1 MAVMADIGAACLSTN
16 DFGEV
21 DFVFLCFGRGVLSMC
36 ASVTRP
42 AVEVVLLFKQV
53 CLRLETGYVLP
64 LESMN
69 TCPGCRVLDFALV
82 LPIMVLTVVTFVPEL
97 RRCSCLLAAH
107 EV

>member
-1 MAVMADIGAACLSTN
+1 
-16 DFGEV
+16 
-21 DFVFLCFGRGVLSMC
+21 MC
-36 ASVTRP
+36 ASVMRP

-53 CLRLETGYVLP
+53 CLEVGYVLP

-82 LPIMVLTVVTFVPEL
+82 LPAMAMTVVAFVPGL
-97 RRCSCLLAAH
+97 RKCSCLLAAH